1 MPTGMRP
8 GEGSLAV
15 LHLILI
21 GLHAAAGV
29 IAFVAGVVAIRG
41 RGLFPVHLW
50 SLVAAILFLILVVA
64 TDWATLDLAAAVLFV
79 AFIVLGGFMIWRAA
93 MAGRIQPTGG
103 ARPSRRYV
111 RHIGFN
117 LVALFDAFMVI
128 LVLDLGA
135 PIWLVVASGVAF
147 AIAGHYAL
155 EAAER
160 RLVPGAANHNR
171 IDMAAS

>member
-1 MPTGMRP
+1 M
-8 GEGSLAV
+8 
-15 LHLILI
+15 LHLVLI

-41 RGLFPVHLW
+41 RGLFPLHLW
-50 SLVAAILFLILVVA
+50 SLVATIVLLISAVA
-64 TDWATLDLAAAVLFV
+64 SDWNGLDPASAVLFV
-79 AFIVLGGFMIWRAA
+79 AFIVLGGFMVWRSV
-93 MAGRIQPTGG
+93 MAGRIRPANG
-103 ARPSRRYV
+103 ARPSLGYV

-135 PIWLVVASGVAF
+135 PIWLVVVSGVVF
-147 AIAGHYAL
+147 AVAGHYVL

-160 RLVPGAANHNR
+160 RLVPAVGTGNR
-171 IDMAAS
+171 VDLPAS

>member
-1 MPTGMRP
+1 MGP

-15 LHLILI
+15 LHLTLI

-29 IAFVAGVVAIRG
+29 ISFAAGVVAIQG
-41 RGLFPVHLW
+41 RGLYRVHLW
-50 SLVAAILFLILVVA
+50 GLVATIVFLVAAVATDWSGLDPAAAILFA
-64 TDWATLDLAAAVLFV
+64 
-79 AFIVLGGFMIWRAA
+79 AFILLGGFMIWRSVL
-93 MAGRIQPTGG
+93 AGRIRPAKG
-103 ARPSRRYV
+103 ARPALGYV
-111 RHIGFN
+111 RHLGFN

-147 AIAGHYAL
+147 AIAGHYVL

-160 RLVPGAANHNR
+160 RLVPASGTGNR
-171 IDMAAS
+171 IDLPAS

>member
-1 MPTGMRP
+1 
-8 GEGSLAV
+8 V

-29 IAFVAGVVAIRG
+29 IAFIAGFVAIRG

-50 SLVAAILFLILVVA
+50 SLVATIVLLALAVA
-64 TDWATLDLAAAVLFV
+64 SDWSQLDSAAAVLFV
-79 AFIVLGGFMIWRAA
+79 AFMVLGVFMIGRAVL
-93 MAGRIQPTGG
+93 AGRIRPAPGG
-103 ARPSRRYV
+103 APSLRYV
-111 RHIGFN
+111 RHVGFN

-147 AIAGHYAL
+147 AIVGHYVL

-160 RLVPGAANHNR
+160 RLVPASAAGNR
-171 IDMAAS
+171 VDLPA